1 MVNSSTG
8 LPDRKINGAMLK
20 SLQIGNYVLIDSL
33 DVTFPEGLVIITGQ
47 TGAGKSIL
55 LGALSLLLG
64 EKDDASSV
72 AQGADSCFV
81 EATCAVPESDTDLM
95 AILAD
100 NELCS
105 EDGDIIVRRV
115 VNRTGRSRSF
125 VNDSPV
131 NLPLLQSIVSRLVD
145 IHSQHQTLLL
155 SDSGFQLSML
165 DHFAGNT
172 SLLERCA
179 TLYHSIREKQSE
191 LEKVRIRLERMAEE
205 RDYNLS
211 RYRRLEEAKL
221 KEGELEEL
229 EQEQKQLAN
238 AEEIKTELCMVESLF
253 SSSDLPSD
261 ALPVSSA
268 LKEIQRQL
276 EKVSRFIPQAES
288 LVERVLTA
296 RTDLEDVVAEV
307 MAINSRTELSADR
320 LSYVED
326 RLSLLYDLLKKYS
339 ASSVAELIAQRDSLS
354 GMLFD
359 SQAVEDRMAELR
371 NEIDS
376 LSSEYSEVSSRLREA
391 RLSASVPFAREVT
404 AAIRELE
411 LERAVFEVEVTE
423 GPASAKGSDNVRFLF
438 SAAGSS
444 PTDVSKC
451 ASGGEMSRLMLCLKD
466 MMARFV
472 KMPTLI
478 FDEIDTGVS
487 GSVAA
492 RIGEKICSM
501 GRNMQVFAIT
511 HLPQVAAKGDA
522 HYVVEK
528 HFDDN
533 LGKATSTIRLLQG
546 EDRIMEVARMLS
558 GTTLTNAAIENAKEL
573 LG

>member
-64 EKDDASSV
+64 EKADASSV

-81 EATCAVPESDTDLM
+81 EATFAVPESDTDLM

-191 LEKVRIRLERMAEE
+191 LEKVRIR

-229 EQEQKQLAN
+229 EQEQKQLEN

-326 RLSLLYDLLKKYS
+326 RLSILYDLLKKYS

-371 NEIDS
+371 NEIES

-411 LERAVFEVEVTE
+411 LERAVFDVEVTE

>member
-64 EKDDASSV
+64 EKADASSV

-81 EATCAVPESDTDLM
+81 EATFAVPESDTDLM

-268 LKEIQRQL
+268 LK
-276 EKVSRFIPQAES
+276 AES

-359 SQAVEDRMAELR
+359 SQSVEDRMAELR

-411 LERAVFEVEVTE
+411 LERAVIEVEVTE

>member
-64 EKDDASSV
+64 EKADASSV

-81 EATCAVPESDTDLM
+81 EATFAVPESDTDLM

-261 ALPVSSA
+261 ALSVSSA
-268 LKEIQRQL
+268 LK
-276 EKVSRFIPQAES
+276 KVSRFIPQAES

-339 ASSVAELIAQRDSLS
+339 ASSVAELIAQRDSLA
-354 GMLFD
+354 GMLVD

-411 LERAVFEVEVTE
+411 LERAVFDVEVTE

>member
-1 MVNSSTG
+1 
-8 LPDRKINGAMLK
+8 MLK
-20 SLQIGNYVLIDSL
+20 SLQIRNYVLIDSL

-64 EKDDASSV
+64 DKADASSV
-72 AQGADSCFV
+72 AQGADSCVV
-81 EATCAVPESDTDLM
+81 EASFVLPESDSVLKE
-95 AILAD
+95 ILVE
-100 NELCS
+100 NELDAD
-105 EDGDIIVRRV
+105 DGELIVRRV
-115 VNRTGRSRSF
+115 VNRSGRSRSF
-125 VNDSPV
+125 INDSPV

-155 SDSGFQLSML
+155 SDSAFQMSML
-165 DHFAGNT
+165 DHYAGN
-172 SLLERCA
+172 SALLGRCA
-179 TLYHSIREKQSE
+179 SLYNGIRELRHE
-191 LEKVRIRLERMAEE
+191 LEEVQARLDRMAEE
-205 RDYNLS
+205 HDYHLS
-211 RYRRLEEAKL
+211 RYRRLEEANL

-238 AEEIKTELCMVESLF
+238 AEEIKQELCTVESLF
-253 SSSDLPSD
+253 NSSDLSSD
-261 ALPVSSA
+261 ALPVASA

-276 EKVSRFIPQAES
+276 EKASRYLPQAAP
-288 LVERVLTA
+288 LAERVASAKTE
-296 RTDLEDVVAEV
+296 LEDVVSEV
-307 MAINSRTELSADR
+307 MSINSRTELSAER
-320 LSYVED
+320 LEFVED

-339 ASSVAELIAQRDSLS
+339 ASTVAELIEQRDSLS
-354 GMLFD
+354 GLLFD
-359 SQAVEDRMAELR
+359 TQGIEDRKEELLKAI
-371 NEIDS
+371 EAM
-376 LSSEYSEVSSRLREA
+376 SSEYEDVCNSLREA
-391 RLSASVPFAREVT
+391 RSSAALPFAEEVT
-404 AAIRELE
+404 RSIHGLE
-411 LERAVFEVEVTE
+411 LDHAVFEVEVCDGAPTAR
-423 GPASAKGSDNVRFLF
+423 GRDTVRFLF
-438 SAAGSS
+438 SASG
-444 PTDVSKC
+444 TDPVDVARC

-511 HLPQVAAKGDA
+511 HLPQVAAQGDA

-528 HFDDN
+528 HFDEIER
-533 LGKATSTIRLLQG
+533 KATSTIRLLQG
-546 EDRIMEVARMLS
+546 EDRVTEIARMLS
-558 GTTLTNAAIENAKEL
+558 GTTLSNAAIENAKEF

>member
-1 MVNSSTG
+1 
-8 LPDRKINGAMLK
+8 MLK
-20 SLQIGNYVLIDSL
+20 SLQIRNYVLIDSL

-64 EKDDASSV
+64 EKADASSV

-81 EATCAVPESDTDLM
+81 EATFAIPESDSELVS
-95 AILAD
+95 ILAGS
-100 NELCS
+100 ELDTP
-105 EDGDIIVRRV
+105 DGEIIVRRV

-155 SDSGFQLSML
+155 SDSGFQMSML
-165 DHFAGNT
+165 DHFAGNGAI
-172 SLLERCA
+172 LERCA
-179 TLYHSIREKQSE
+179 SLYRSIRERRIE
-191 LEKVRIRLERMAEE
+191 LDGVIERLDRMARE
-205 RDYNLS
+205 RDYHLS
-211 RYRRLEEAKL
+211 RYRRLEEANL

-229 EQEQKQLAN
+229 ELEQKQLSN
-238 AEEIKTELCMVESLF
+238 AEEIKQELCTVENLF
-253 SSSDLPSD
+253 NSSDFSQD
-261 ALPVSSA
+261 TLPVTSA
-268 LKEIQRQL
+268 LKEMQRQL
-276 EKVSRFIPQAES
+276 EKASNYLPQAAS
-288 LVERVLTA
+288 LAERIASA
-296 RTDLEDVVAEV
+296 RTDLEDVVSEV
-307 MAINSRTELSADR
+307 MSINSRTELSEER
-320 LSYVED
+320 LAFVED
-326 RLSLLYDLLKKYS
+326 RLSLLYDLMNKYS
-339 ASSVAELIAQRDSLS
+339 ASSVSELISQRDSLS
-354 GMLFD
+354 GLLFD
-359 SQAVEDRMAELR
+359 SQAIEDRRIELQK
-371 NEIDS
+371 EIDRM
-376 LSSEYSEVSSRLREA
+376 SSEYSEVCAALRKSRTA
-391 RLSASVPFAREVT
+391 ASVPFAAEVT
-404 AAIRELE
+404 AAIHALE
-411 LERAVFEVEVTE
+411 LDHAVFSVEVTE
-423 GPASAKGSDNVRFLF
+423 GFPSAKGCDAVHFLF
-438 SAAGSS
+438 SATGTCPA
-444 PTDVSKC
+444 DVSKC

-528 HFDDN
+528 HFD
-533 LGKATSTIRLLQG
+533 GSGQKATSTIRLLQG
-546 EDRIMEVARMLS
+546 EDRVLEIARMLS

-573 LG
+573 LS